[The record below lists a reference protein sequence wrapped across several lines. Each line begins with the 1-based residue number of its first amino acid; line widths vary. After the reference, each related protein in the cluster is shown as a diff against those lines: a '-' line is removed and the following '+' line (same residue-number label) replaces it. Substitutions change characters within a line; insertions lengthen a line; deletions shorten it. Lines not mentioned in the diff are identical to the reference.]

1 MKQWDTNGFW
11 LKAKA
16 YSDRA
21 NTFDHSKSDF
31 VLWSSLALE
40 LLARAALTYVHPALN
55 ADPQQ
60 DTNLLY
66 GFGFEISGQPRSLTA
81 HSVYARLEKIV
92 KGFEKPQRELCDFVG
107 LLRNQEL
114 HTAELPFDDLKAS
127 KWLPRYYEV
136 VKILCGLMGKRLSD
150 LLGAEPAEHAE
161 KIIATLNKEKESAVK
176 GKIAAHAKV
185 FAAKAEP
192 EQNKLRSNAELR
204 VLLLDAGSTKEK
216 CPACGSTG
224 RLHGELIKSL
234 KPEFE
239 EETAELLIEE
249 VFLADSFSCP
259 ACGLTLENI
268 EEIHLGGLEPTFN
281 QTRSTDLHELFQPEY
296 DGDYMNM

>member
-16 YSDRA
+16 YTERA
-21 NTFDHSKSDF
+21 NTFGHSKSDF
-31 VLWSSLALE
+31 IFWSSLALE
-40 LLARAALTYVHPALN
+40 LLARAALTHVHPALN

-66 GFGFEISGQPRSLTA
+66 AFGFEVSAQPRSLPA

-92 KGFEKPQRELCDFVG
+92 KGFEKPQRELCDFIG

-136 VKILCGLMGKRLSD
+136 VTILCNWMGKRLSD
-150 LLGAEPAEHAE
+150 LLGAAPAEHAE

-176 GKIAAHAKV
+176 SKIAAHAKV
-185 FAAKAEP
+185 FAAKAP
-192 EQNKLRSNAELR
+192 PDQDKLRANAALR
-204 VLLLDAGSTKEK
+204 MLLLDAGNTKEN
-216 CPACGSTG
+216 CPACGSMG
-224 RLHGELIKSL
+224 RLQGELIRSL

-259 ACGLTLENI
+259 ACDLTLDNI
-268 EEIHLGGLEPTFN
+268 EEIHLAGLEPTFK
-281 QTRSTDLHELFQPEY
+281 QTRSTDLHELFQPEHEH
-296 DGDYMNM
+296 DYMNM